1 MVKYKIA
8 QTDEDFSKSVLD
20 AFGVKGSSKNKFPEY
35 IPELYGIMPD
45 NTRIIAFNKFADP
58 DTFVESFYSGWE
70 LKGNEYEFK
79 YSKKYHD
86 YFYSHS
92 RHDLIQ
98 NFSYWTH
105 ERLETDGIKQGSEKY
120 QKYYMDRLYRKYK
133 TFECHKLML
142 LSYTNHFGFMHHGE
156 EPLIIGDS
164 KRNEIYRT
172 AIIIAHFQHS
182 ISSLIGV
189 EDEGHRLFHRYKTP
203 FNKMSAWFYGSMDQE
218 HYPIKK
224 SNKEMDEFYIE
235 DCGDEYKDKNITKV
249 IADQKSGFE
258 IVEENGKPFLRMKG
272 TRAKRFALS
281 FLKVLVSIEPEIKSK
296 EHIKNMEWMKK
307 GMEDLLV
314 NDVSP
319 PIQFWNDFLGTFTE
333 ILKAKQLSS
342 YSKGYKGLPFPM
354 LEWKQLT
361 IKLKNTSRQKWG
373 GWRLYAK
380 TKKDKKFKEIPL
392 TDFRTKNG
400 KRNIGF
406 VNLKNGDI
414 TATFKVFVD
423 ICNHAGNS
431 EGIPYNIDYDK
442 KGFETLRR
450 HISDLSTILQ
460 NYFKYKEERPIYYK
474 GEKGESFKGGY
485 ICKINIHQPYIQNSK
500 QIEKKF
506 TKQRDFTDFD
516 SPNPKIQKSIRDNLG
531 QVYNSED
538 LDE

>member
-1 MVKYKIA
+1 VVKDKIV
-8 QTDEDFSKSVLD
+8 QTDKNFAKNVLD

-35 IPELYGIMPD
+35 IPELYGILPD
-45 NTRIIAFNKFADP
+45 GTRVIAFNEFTDP
-58 DTFVESFYSGWE
+58 DTFVESFYSGWQ
-70 LKGNEYEFK
+70 LKENEYEFK
-79 YSKKYHD
+79 FSKKYQD

-92 RHDLIQ
+92 RHDLIV
-98 NFSYWTH
+98 NFGYWTQ
-105 ERLETDGIKQGSEKY
+105 ERLKAEGMKSGTEEFKKLYIDK
-120 QKYYMDRLYRKYK
+120 LYRQYK

-172 AIIIAHFQHS
+172 AIIIAHFQAS
-182 ISSLIGV
+182 ISTNIGI
-189 EDEGHRLFHRYKTP
+189 EDKGHRLFHRYKTP
-203 FNKMSAWFYGSMDQE
+203 FNKMSNWFYGSMDQE

-224 SNKEMDEFYIE
+224 SDKEMDEFYIE
-235 DCGDEYKDKNITKV
+235 DCGAEYKDKDITK
-249 IADQKSGFE
+249 ILYSTDKLD
-258 IVEENGKPFLRMKG
+258 IVEENGEELIRIKG
-272 TRAKRFALS
+272 PEAKKFAVS
-281 FLKVLVSIEPEIKSK
+281 FLKVLVTLGPDIEGE
-296 EHIKNMEWMKK
+296 EHQKNVKWMV
-307 GMEDLLV
+307 GGLEHLLINNV
-314 NDVSP
+314 NP
-319 PIQFWNDFLGTFTE
+319 HRGFWRKFMRLFAET
-333 ILKAKQLSS
+333 LKAKTKSS
-342 YSKGYKGLPFPM
+342 YSKGYKSLPFPM

-361 IKLKNTSRQKWG
+361 IKLKNTSRKTWG

-380 TKKDKKFKEIPL
+380 TKKDKKFEEIPL

-431 EGIPYNIDYDK
+431 EGTPYNIDYDR

-450 HISDLSTILQ
+450 HISDLCTILKD
-460 NYFKYKEERPIYYK
+460 YFKYEEERPIYYQ
-474 GEKGESFKGGY
+474 GEKGKSFKGGY
-485 ICKINIHQPYIQNSK
+485 ICKINIHQSYIQQSK

-531 QVYNSED
+531 QVYNSDD